1 VEALKSAKDVIV
13 VSSDFSLSK
22 SRRGEH
28 LCARAIQIAAATEV
42 SKLSTTAIHFHGL
55 SALCR

>member
-1 VEALKSAKDVIV
+1 MYIYIY
-13 VSSDFSLSK
+13 K

-42 SKLSTTAIHFHGL
+42 SKLSTTAIHLHGL
-55 SALCR
+55 CALCK

>member
-1 VEALKSAKDVIV
+1 MHACIHGLT
-13 VSSDFSLSK
+13 
-22 SRRGEH
+22 RH

-42 SKLSTTAIHFHGL
+42 SKLITTAIHFHGL